1 MPRGGPNEIIL
12 HVNLR
17 DLSNQSQQE
26 AVGILGVNLI
36 DAAFHALGT
45 PEAFL
50 ANLFEDLG
58 LQRAEIDCLECNGP
72 VFEGWD
78 RNEIHV
84 SLVAGG
90 YAEAVVFPA
99 DNQLVPA
106 NELLYKRLL
115 VLALGGFDSV
125 SKLHANPVRDTL
137 AQVPKGELAE
147 TKGRLGLFLTVLLRV
162 LDDRYRELPGTL
174 LEGIARL
181 FMQNV
186 RVKEVRRRVELAS
199 LTGWRWKEKDG
210 MIAADDLYPPEPLD
224 HLYRYLLSSKFII
237 PEKPASERSSLK
249 IVRMG

>member
-1 MPRGGPNEIIL
+1 M
-12 HVNLR
+12 
-17 DLSNQSQQE
+17 
-26 AVGILGVNLI
+26 
-36 DAAFHALGT
+36 
-45 PEAFL
+45 
-50 ANLFEDLG
+50 
-58 LQRAEIDCLECNGP
+58 
-72 VFEGWD
+72 
-78 RNEIHV
+78 
-84 SLVAGG
+84 
-90 YAEAVVFPA
+90 
-99 DNQLVPA
+99 PA

-125 SKLHANPVRDTL
+125 SQFHANPVRDTL

-147 TKGRLGLFLTVLLRV
+147 TKGRLGLFCLSLTGERAEGSKSRLAEVMNHIKTLQKVTYGVMLFRARELYKMSAYVNRYTKSRIHFAIGLTVLLHV
-162 LDDRYRELPGTL
+162 FDDRYRELPGTL

-186 RVKEVRRRVELAS
+186 RVSVYPMAAEEVRRRVELAS

-249 IVRMG
+249 IVRTG

>member
-1 MPRGGPNEIIL
+1 MGGVTFPEVPRGGPNEIIL

-58 LQRAEIDCLECNGP
+58 SQRAEIDCLECKGP

-90 YAEAVVFPA
+90 
-99 DNQLVPA
+99 
-106 NELLYKRLL
+106 
-115 VLALGGFDSV
+115 
-125 SKLHANPVRDTL
+125 
-137 AQVPKGELAE
+137 
-147 TKGRLGLFLTVLLRV
+147 
-162 LDDRYRELPGTL
+162 
-174 LEGIARL
+174 
-181 FMQNV
+181 
-186 RVKEVRRRVELAS
+186 
-199 LTGWRWKEKDG
+199 
-210 MIAADDLYPPEPLD
+210 
-224 HLYRYLLSSKFII
+224 
-237 PEKPASERSSLK
+237 
-249 IVRMG
+249 